1 MRLERIRRCGGGETG
16 LTKLLV
22 QHGAHARLARRRET
36 ANKHIESWGENEAA

>member
-36 ANKHIESWGENEAA
+36 ANTQIRELGRK